1 MSLIVNKCDGSREVY
16 LHTKVMGTVASAL
29 ADSGCYSEVPASRLS
44 EAVTTFLFRRHCNG
58 ENSHFVGT
66 DEIYAMIIAA
76 LSDTNYE
83 RAAVALQEHRLNRQI
98 KRSRTE
104 VVHYSEAAELPERI
118 PVAIVAA
125 KQIKRTLRL
134 QGKLNVANLRPD
146 NNCFTTEL
154 WDKSIIVRYLEKKM
168 VVEHN
173 LARTVAAMVE
183 EKVLRMNCRRV
194 FSSVVREL
202 VKNELWQ
209 ISQAQANFDCQFE
222 GKPSA
227 VFAPVADVTAKISQD
242 SDFVTE
248 GVGNYQIARQ
258 G

>member
-44 EAVTTFLFRRHCNG
+44 EAVTTFLFRRYRNG
-58 ENSHFVGT
+58 ENGHFVST
-66 DEIYAMIIAA
+66 DEIYAMITAA

-83 RAAVALQEHRLNRQI
+83 RAAAMLQEHRLNRRI

-104 VVHYSEAAELPERI
+104 VVHCNEDVKSREQMPIAVI
-118 PVAIVAA
+118 AA
-125 KQIKRTLRL
+125 KRVKRTLRL
-134 QGKLNVANLRPD
+134 QNGSGGVNFRPD
-146 NNCFTTEL
+146 NNGFTVEL
-154 WDKSIIVRYLEKKM
+154 WDKSVIVRDLEKKM
-168 VVEHN
+168 AVEHN

-183 EKVLRMNCRRV
+183 EKVLRMGCRRIL
-194 FSSVVREL
+194 SSVVREI

-209 ISQAQANFDCQFE
+209 IRQAAANFDCQFT

-227 VFAPVADVTAKISQD
+227 VFTPVTVVPAKISQRC
-242 SDFVTE
+242 DFVAE
-248 GVGNYQIARQ
+248 RADDYQIISQ